1 MGKVVSWDKSFNG
14 MPFSGISHF
23 LGQVF
28 SWNKTFP
35 RLSHIPNQ
43 VLLDFRISELY
54 NVTETSSKQPYTLL
68 PAKYIIVLLFSF
80 FQSDFENRQ

>member
-1 MGKVVSWDKSFNG
+1 
-14 MPFSGISHF
+14 
-23 LGQVF
+23 
-28 SWNKTFP
+28 
-35 RLSHIPNQ
+35 LSQDMTYLRKWLTPINQ